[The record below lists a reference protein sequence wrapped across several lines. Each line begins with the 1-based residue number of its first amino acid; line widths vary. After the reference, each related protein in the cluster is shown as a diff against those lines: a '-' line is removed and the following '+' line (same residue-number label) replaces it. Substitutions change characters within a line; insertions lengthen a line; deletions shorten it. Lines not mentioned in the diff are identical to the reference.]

1 MDIYKL
7 AAVLSLEDRLSGPMG
22 KAQGAMLAAG
32 AAVAGAGLKIGAD
45 WDRATDTIIDGTGA
59 TGVALKGLQTDFQ
72 AVAKHG
78 AEEAAAAI
86 ADLNTHLGLTGPELQ
101 DVSGYA
107 LMAGINTSKFGSV
120 AEQTERDVE
129 GYKLMLDQL
138 TVAGQKTGVS
148 ANQLLDTVGKNSAR
162 WQAAGGDV
170 EGLMAHVVELADEFG
185 PSGLRGAMSETMAEV
200 DKGNIPTIRALE
212 ATLGDTT
219 GAVERTYEAGQQWHD
234 VLGEMKNAAMAYLG
248 PAGNMLAGVGG
259 LTVGLSQVIPM
270 LAGTKLGIAAV
281 AIAQRAWNVVMNLN
295 PIMLIVTALILAGA
309 AVWKFR
315 DQIMDF
321 LKGAWNA
328 FVGAI
333 EGAIDFLRPLASFI
347 GIELPDDL
355 GSWKI
360 AQEEAT
366 EAVEA
371 AEPAVSGLDTAT
383 VAMATTMAT
392 KAVPAVTAAKVE
404 IEAFDLASVK
414 LTGQLQQYTKPAI
427 KDVGDLLEAS
437 GLQAGAA
444 VVPWGFFAD
453 ETSVKVP
460 NAMDIV
466 MDSIMKVPP
475 TAERVA
481 QQLRVIAPT
490 WGQGLVDGLKTV
502 WNPTNVSATLSHAF
516 TSGGGFLDAAKA
528 LGAQAGGVLM
538 DKVGTALS
546 AMGPW
551 GQAAAA
557 ALPAAMMLGKK
568 IWGGIVGM
576 FGGPSEEVQA
586 ARGDLEAFAGDVEAR
601 VGQTASS
608 TERLQDFLASGWE
621 RNRALV
627 VTFFQDQALASGR
640 SAQAGVDHFTAYQSA
655 MEAGNAE
662 LMAELEQQALDWNV
676 VNAAAAEE
684 QAAAWAETYTAETVA
699 STTMT
704 DEAIANSLRLKD
716 AVVAH
721 TVEMLATWVAMASGM
736 QEKMQAVAANINK
749 SLDSIKDRTVTIT
762 TVHRTAGIAGATP
775 NVSGYVSPGAGRGG
789 GGTQPIVI
797 KNTVHLSRREVTT
810 AVAEDVFREVRRR
823 VGG

>member
-1 MDIYKL
+1 
-7 AAVLSLEDRLSGPMG
+7 MG
-22 KAQGAMLAAG
+22 KAQGTMLAAG

-107 LMAGINTSKFGSV
+107 LMAGINTGKFGSV

-259 LTVGLSQVIPM
+259 LTVGLSQVLPM
-270 LAGTKLGIAAV
+270 LAGTKLGIGAV
-281 AIAQRAWNVVMNLN
+281 ALAQTAWNVVMNLN
-295 PIMLIVTALILAGA
+295 PIMLIVTALVLAGA

-347 GIELPDDL
+347 GIELPDNL

-366 EAVEA
+366 AGRRDDRGA
-371 AEPAVSGLDTAT
+371 RGGRSSRRSPPR
-383 VAMATTMAT
+383 MATTITVA
-392 KAVPAVTAAKVE
+392 AVPVVAAAKVE
-404 IEAFDLASVK
+404 MEAFDLS
-414 LTGQLQQYTKPAI
+414 T
-427 KDVGDLLEAS
+427 
-437 GLQAGAA
+437 
-444 VVPWGFFAD
+444 VP
-453 ETSVKVP
+453 T
-460 NAMDIV
+460 
-466 MDSIMKVPP
+466 
-475 TAERVA
+475 
-481 QQLRVIAPT
+481 
-490 WGQGLVDGLKTV
+490 
-502 WNPTNVSATLSHAF
+502 
-516 TSGGGFLDAAKA
+516 
-528 LGAQAGGVLM
+528 
-538 DKVGTALS
+538 
-546 AMGPW
+546 
-551 GQAAAA
+551 
-557 ALPAAMMLGKK
+557 
-568 IWGGIVGM
+568 
-576 FGGPSEEVQA
+576 
-586 ARGDLEAFAGDVEAR
+586 
-601 VGQTASS
+601 
-608 TERLQDFLASGWE
+608 
-621 RNRALV
+621 
-627 VTFFQDQALASGR
+627 
-640 SAQAGVDHFTAYQSA
+640 
-655 MEAGNAE
+655 
-662 LMAELEQQALDWNV
+662 
-676 VNAAAAEE
+676 
-684 QAAAWAETYTAETVA
+684 
-699 STTMT
+699 
-704 DEAIANSLRLKD
+704 
-716 AVVAH
+716 
-721 TVEMLATWVAMASGM
+721 
-736 QEKMQAVAANINK
+736 
-749 SLDSIKDRTVTIT
+749 
-762 TVHRTAGIAGATP
+762 
-775 NVSGYVSPGAGRGG
+775 
-789 GGTQPIVI
+789 
-797 KNTVHLSRREVTT
+797 
-810 AVAEDVFREVRRR
+810 
-823 VGG
+823 